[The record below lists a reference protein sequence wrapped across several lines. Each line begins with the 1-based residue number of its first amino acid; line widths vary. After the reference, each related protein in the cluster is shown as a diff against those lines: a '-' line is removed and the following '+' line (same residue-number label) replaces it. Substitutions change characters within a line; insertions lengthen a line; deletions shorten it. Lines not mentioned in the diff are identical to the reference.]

1 MKISLNGKNVIITG
15 ASSGIGWEAAI
26 MFAQQGANVALGAR
40 SMDKLDEL
48 LRALSEYNV
57 TAIKVQTD
65 VSKLSDCKALIKEA
79 VSKLG
84 SIDILVN
91 NAGFTSRG
99 RLEEVNLKD
108 LERMIEINLKAPIRL
123 TKLALPYIKKSQS
136 GRIINVASILGII
149 PLPTEAVYSATK
161 FGLRGFSY
169 ALAEE
174 LENTNVKVS
183 LICPGPVETPMILEE
198 MDKIH
203 DMVYSPPVSTPR
215 EIAELVIRSAVD
227 GKMERIKPIHTGVL
241 AKIGFL
247 LPPLSRVVKPIME
260 KQGARRKEKY
270 RDKYVGTSK

>member
-1 MKISLNGKNVIITG
+1 MSKKMKISLNGKNVIITG

-91 NAGFTSRG
+91 NAGVTSRG

-123 TKLALPYIKKSQS
+123 TKLALPYLKKSQS
-136 GRIINVASILGII
+136 GRI
-149 PLPTEAVYSATK
+149 
-161 FGLRGFSY
+161 
-169 ALAEE
+169 
-174 LENTNVKVS
+174 
-183 LICPGPVETPMILEE
+183 
-198 MDKIH
+198 
-203 DMVYSPPVSTPR
+203 
-215 EIAELVIRSAVD
+215 
-227 GKMERIKPIHTGVL
+227 
-241 AKIGFL
+241 
-247 LPPLSRVVKPIME
+247 
-260 KQGARRKEKY
+260 
-270 RDKYVGTSK
+270 